1 MSPASHGGGA
11 QKKAE
16 DQDVVS
22 RLLHHGIAVEVF
34 NQRETGELHMGGGFY
49 RCALG
54 GLFGYLLEQEGGG
67 NLTKGHDR
75 ILK

>member
-1 MSPASHGGGA
+1 MTEWRAAVSPASHGRA
-11 QKKAE
+11 QTKAK

-34 NQRETGELHMGGGFY
+34 NQKETGELHMGGFY

-54 GLFGYLLEQEGGG
+54 VLFGYLLEREGGG
-67 NLTKGHDR
+67 M
-75 ILK
+75 